1 MTDGN
6 DGKAGVDRR
15 SVLAGAVAALA
26 VPRAA
31 AALRPP
37 GPTMRA
43 WEIGPGSPEDALT
56 LRQVNR
62 PAPRPG
68 PGEVVMRVR
77 ATGLISRDS
86 ALMRGSY
93 GGGREPTRIPLSD
106 NAGEVLSVGPGVERV
121 GVGERVMVTHFS
133 RWLDGPWDSAML
145 QYDRSVNVDGFLAE
159 QALVPAASLV
169 KIPDS
174 LSFEQASTLQSAG
187 LTAWRALVVE
197 GGVRAGD
204 VVLTLGT
211 GGVSLFNLQLAKAQG
226 ATVIVTSSSDAKLA
240 RLKQLGAD
248 IGINYRTTPAWDEA
262 VLALTAGHGADVV
275 LNTVGY
281 AEMER
286 CLRSCADNARLVHI
300 GSGKAQ
306 APFTALPNLMVRNV
320 TFKGITVGSRRMFED
335 LVKAVVANRISPV
348 IDRVF
353 PFDRAVDAV
362 RFFESGER
370 VGKVVI
376 TVP

>member
-1 MTDGN
+1 MSDELR
-6 DGKAGVDRR
+6 GKAGVDRR
-15 SVLAGAVAALA
+15 TVLAAAAALA
-26 VPRAA
+26 VPGAA
-31 AALRPP
+31 TASSAA

-43 WEIGPGSPEDALT
+43 WEIGPGSPDGALT
-56 LRQVNR
+56 LRQVTR

-77 ATGLISRDS
+77 ATGLIARDS

-93 GGGREPTRIPLSD
+93 GVGRVPTRIPLSD
-106 NAGEVLSVGPGVERV
+106 NAGEVLSVGPGVHEV
-121 GVGERVMVTHFS
+121 QVGERVMLTHFS
-133 RWLDGPWDSAML
+133 RWLDGPWDSAMM

-159 QALVPAASLV
+159 QALVPAAALV

-174 LSFEQASTLQSAG
+174 LGFEQASTLQSAG

-248 IGINYRTTPAWDEA
+248 LGINYRKSPAWDEV
-262 VLALTAGHGADVV
+262 VLARTAGHGADVV

-286 CLRSCADNARLVHI
+286 CLRSCANNARLVHI

-335 LVKAVVANRISPV
+335 LVRAVVANRIGPV

-353 PFDRAVDAV
+353 PFEQAVDAV

-370 VGKVVI
+370 LGKVVI
-376 TVP
+376 RVA